1 MATMTETKPNAQP
14 VIQRLKSLR
23 RKLRGWV
30 LVDGLARVL
39 LVVVLLA
46 VADMLLDR
54 VFKMDVAQRA
64 IMLALMLAT
73 LIVVAYRRLIRP
85 LAVSPSDDALVLEVE
100 QKNRDRGQSLISGFQ
115 LARASN
121 ASMKGMS
128 PSLVNASIEAA
139 NRRAQAIDFST
150 ALNKTAAARNRV
162 WLGAGLAACAAM
174 VIGAMTNDFVQTWF
188 NRNILLGSR
197 QWPQATYL
205 QIMGVVDG
213 QLSVD
218 RGADHDLKIE
228 VTEISRDKDVSVQ
241 VEFETG
247 TKRSNQAAT
256 ATGRLDGREHQL
268 LLRAVNSEFRMRA
281 VGGEATTE
289 WVDVRL
295 VEPID
300 VKELRLIVELPS
312 YVGGQQPLVG
322 SGPHSVLTGSKLHIE
337 VESNLAIESAQLKWN
352 ESTLGGNESTAT
364 SDGRFPMQKIDAT
377 HFHLTLPSESS
388 ATELRGGR
396 YSIELIGERGR
407 KNLRPIAFQITISD
421 DKAPK
426 IAASLSGISGL
437 VVPRAQVPVS
447 FKAIDRYG
455 LATTSVEYQWKT
467 GDDNVAPQTGVA
479 CQRALAPTD
488 IQWSAME
495 QEFSYAGSEAFDL
508 QPLAIQP
515 GEVLRFTVNAQ
526 DNQPA
531 GIGVGK
537 SREFLLR
544 VVTEEELR
552 ADLLRREIEQ
562 RALFQQERTNQL
574 QLLTDLRAL
583 AASALS
589 ADVLAER
596 QQTLIEFQNR
606 QKNVGTNLFQV
617 AERFAGFLEEAKNNR
632 LDESEKA
639 ITDQIEGQSQTIVS
653 LQTRYAQ
660 RIIEPI
666 RNLDSTEVYLAS
678 QSLEE
683 ARGLLG
689 EPAKF
694 AETAN
699 QTAELQESIVR
710 RMDQILS
717 AMEDSQTYQEI
728 VNQVIALKRLEQ
740 GLLDSIKTKQKKPG
754 QLDIFDP
761 STPSQSDQPPQA
773 PNKGEKNQELPKL
786 K

>member
-1 MATMTETKPNAQP
+1 MATMTDTKPTAQP

-23 RKLRGWV
+23 RKLRRWV

-39 LVVVLLA
+39 LVAVLL
-46 VADMLLDR
+46 VLADMLLDR
-54 VFKMDVAQRA
+54 VFKMDAAQRA
-64 IMLALMLAT
+64 IMLALMLGT
-73 LIVVAYRRLIRP
+73 LLVVAYRRLLRP

-100 QKNRDRGQSLISGFQ
+100 QKNRDREQSLSSGFQ
-115 LARASN
+115 LARATKVSV
-121 ASMKGMS
+121 KGMS
-128 PSLVNASIEAA
+128 PSLINASIEAA

-150 ALNKTAAARNRV
+150 ALNQTAAARNRV
-162 WLGAGLAACAAM
+162 GLGAGLAACAALA
-174 VIGAMTNDFVQTWF
+174 IGAMTNDFVQTWF

-197 QWPQATYL
+197 QWPQNTYL
-205 QIMGVVDG
+205 EIQGVVDG
-213 QLSVD
+213 QLLVD

-228 VTEISRDKDVSVQ
+228 VAEKSRDKDVSVQ

-247 TKRSNQAAT
+247 TKRSSQAAT
-256 ATGRLDGREHQL
+256 ATGRLDGREHQI
-268 LLRAVNSEFRMRA
+268 LLRAVNSEFRLRGI
-281 VGGEATTE
+281 GGDATTE
-289 WVDVRL
+289 WIDVRL

-312 YVGGQQPLVG
+312 YVGGQQSLVG
-322 SGPHSVLTGSKLHIE
+322 SGPHSVLTGSKLRIE
-337 VESNLAIESAQLKWN
+337 VESNLAIQSAQLKWN
-352 ESTLGGNESTAT
+352 ESTLGGNESAAP
-364 SDGRFPMQKIDAT
+364 SDGRFPMQKVDTT
-377 HFHLTLPSESS
+377 HFQVTLPSESG

-407 KNLRPIAFQITISD
+407 KNLRPIAFQITIAD

-437 VVPRAQVPVS
+437 VVPRAMVPVS
-447 FKAIDRYG
+447 FKAIDRFG
-455 LATTSVEYQWKT
+455 LAATAVEYQWKT
-467 GDDNVAPQTGVA
+467 GDENVVPQTGVA
-479 CQRALAPTD
+479 CQRTLSPTE

-495 QEFSYAGSEAFDL
+495 QEFSYAGSEVFDL

-515 GEVLRFTVNAQ
+515 GEVLRFTVNAL
-526 DNQPA
+526 DNQPSEI
-531 GIGVGK
+531 GIGK

-562 RALFQQERTNQL
+562 RALFQQERSNQL

-583 AASALS
+583 IASTTTAN
-589 ADVLAER
+589 VLADR

-639 ITDQIEGQSQTIVS
+639 LTDQIEGQSQTIVS

-683 ARGLLG
+683 ARSLLG

-740 GLLDSIKTKQKKPG
+740 GLLDSINIKQGTPDKN
-754 QLDIFDP
+754 DIFDP
-761 STPSQSDQPPQA
+761 STPSQPDQPPQA
-773 PNKGEKNQELPKL
+773 PNKNQKDQESPQTK
-786 K
+786 